1 MKLLKEPSIFNTF
14 ENMQIN
20 LCIDKADAV
29 QVATMLDSLK
39 VGEDYEVTV
48 RKKGKRSLNA
58 NNYHWL
64 LCERIAKA
72 LKISKYEAHN
82 QLMIDYGTDW
92 VDAQGNR
99 SYVLM
104 KDDDRY
110 MRMETTHYRPTDAVE
125 ERNGVMYRWF
135 ILLLPSHLM
144 NSKEMS
150 VLIDGTV
157 ADAKEIG
164 GIDVRTPDEIARM
177 KALWDTKA

>member
-1 MKLLKEPSIFNTF
+1 MIFKERPDVRLLYEHTEVNLKFDKKDAASIVNLFSGLKLGDEYDIT
-14 ENMQIN
+14 I
-20 LCIDKADAV
+20 
-29 QVATMLDSLK
+29 
-39 VGEDYEVTV
+39 
-48 RKKGKRSLNA
+48 KKHGRRSLNA
-58 NNYHWL
+58 NSYHWT
-64 LCERIAKA
+64 LCEQIAKA

-150 VLIDGTV
+150 ELIDGTV
-157 ADAKEIG
+157 SDAQG
-164 GIDVRTPDEIARM
+164 LGIETRTPDEIARM